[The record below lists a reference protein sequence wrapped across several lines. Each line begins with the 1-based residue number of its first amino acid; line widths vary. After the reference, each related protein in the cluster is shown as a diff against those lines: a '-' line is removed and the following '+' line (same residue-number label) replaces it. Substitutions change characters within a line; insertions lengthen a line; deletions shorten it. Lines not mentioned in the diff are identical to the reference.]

1 MVSSETGLGFR
12 PPHPGEV
19 LKQDILPDLHMT
31 VAQLAAHLGV
41 TRATLSDLLNE
52 RKDVSHTMAIR
63 LGKAFRNGTRFWLA
77 LQLQYDLWK
86 LEQEEV
92 FQVDVQPLPLSDGEA
107 A

>member
-1 MVSSETGLGFR
+1 MTSETGLGFR

-19 LKQDILPDLHMT
+19 LKQDILPGLNMT
-31 VAQLAAHLGV
+31 VGQLAEHLGV

-77 LQLQYDLWK
+77 LQMQYDLWK
-86 LEQEEV
+86 LEQEEIY
-92 FQVDVQPLPLSDGEA
+92 QVNVEPLPMRDGEA

>member
-1 MVSSETGLGFR
+1 
-12 PPHPGEV
+12 
-19 LKQDILPDLHMT
+19 
-31 VAQLAAHLGV
+31 
-41 TRATLSDLLNE
+41 
-52 RKDVSHTMAIR
+52 MAIR

-77 LQLQYDLWK
+77 LQLQHDLWK

>member
-1 MVSSETGLGFR
+1 MASETGLGFR

-19 LKQDILPDLHMT
+19 LKQDVLPELNMT
-31 VAQLAAHLGV
+31 VGQLAEHLGV

-52 RKDVSHTMAIR
+52 RKDVSQTMAIR

-77 LQLQYDLWK
+77 LQMQHDLWK

-92 FQVDVQPLPLSDGEA
+92 YKVDVAPLPFSNGEA